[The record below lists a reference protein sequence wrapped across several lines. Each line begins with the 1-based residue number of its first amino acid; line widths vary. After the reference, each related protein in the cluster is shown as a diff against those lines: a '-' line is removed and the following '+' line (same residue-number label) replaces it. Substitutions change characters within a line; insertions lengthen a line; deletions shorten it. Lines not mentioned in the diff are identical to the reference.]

1 MSSVS
6 LPPLLAS
13 IVGWLRAG
21 YPTGVPEADYV
32 PLLAVLA
39 RRLSTDDVKVITQ
52 ELSQSGQL
60 PIDDTDIGVTITRLT
75 NEMPREADV
84 ARVRSK
90 LAAAGWPLA

>member
-6 LPPLLAS
+6 LPPFLSS

-21 YPTGVPEADYV
+21 YPAGVPESDYV

-39 RRLSTDDVKVITQ
+39 RRLSTDDVKVVTQ

-75 NEMPREADV
+75 NEMPRESDV
-84 ARVRSK
+84 ARVRAK